1 MRRNHPRFATD
12 RLPKSHATPHRTP
25 VLCRILHNHG
35 LMLKEQPPRRCDL
48 TASMSLGFSFAS
60 RARVEPSIRPIG
72 ILRRRPSHVGACPK
86 EGPVREPSIRPSDS
100 CRFVGRIDRH
110 LAAGRPVESGGVATD
125 SATRAGTRW
134 QARPSALPRGDG
146 MRCRVG
152 QLAVAWKRGTVVGHE
167 RTGNEP
173 QAARAVTFMTTKPR
187 SADCRFHCRVR
198 RFRRYLRQR
207 GPSRSASMGEWSL
220 SFAFRS
226 A

>member
-1 MRRNHPRFATD
+1 MLGHAQRRD
-12 RLPKSHATPHRTP
+12 RAG
-25 VLCRILHNHG
+25 N
-35 LMLKEQPPRRCDL
+35 
-48 TASMSLGFSFAS
+48 
-60 RARVEPSIRPIG
+60 RAFGRVAPG
-72 ILRRRPSHVGACPK
+72 
-86 EGPVREPSIRPSDS
+86 
-100 CRFVGRIDRH
+100 RFVGRIDRQ

-220 SFAFRS
+220 SFASRS